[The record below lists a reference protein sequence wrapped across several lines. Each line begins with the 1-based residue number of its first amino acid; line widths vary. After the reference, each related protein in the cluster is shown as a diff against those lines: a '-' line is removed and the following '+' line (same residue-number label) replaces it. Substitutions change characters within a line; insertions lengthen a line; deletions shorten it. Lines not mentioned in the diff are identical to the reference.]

1 MALDTENMNIY
12 KVETDNDIYNVV
24 RNYDINKLF
33 DKLIVPNATKE
44 QLKDNLKKA
53 LNEKN
58 NDEALR
64 ILNYL
69 LKYKHNYYKRN
80 DILLDDESPN
90 SQEKTVTLK
99 DAGYY
104 EIIME
109 AASAKSVWFTKN
121 GENFEHFLVSGSP
134 WTNNIPSLKSSNV
147 EICLSSQKSLFL
159 LKNFNYV
166 LINKVDD
173 TFYTVYIGNY
183 ELNDKGCFLFK
194 KYYSQEINSTALRS
208 ILSTLEDAKSK
219 TYQNIETYIAN
230 IVSSFQKF
238 ETNSLLDY
246 FEYNSSAF
254 AAYGSRQIFLET
266 FKVLLYSKINIEHR
280 IYLKGSEESESDIK
294 GAIGDNIIFNEVK
307 NWTQSSDKTYQQK
320 QYYNRHIQTKNLS
333 PTGESSYLSKIIKF
347 DANSQISYKL
357 QGFKD
362 DQNSSLTLKNIGT
375 TFILEKP
382 TPKEINKSNFDGNYS
397 LSQEVDHTYVGLI
410 YGFDYDNFGLNSS
423 FDGFIGGGKK
433 GYGPHMNHQD
443 NCYWTNGEDSHI
455 QIKYLGDSDSI
466 LKRVF
471 FQNDSFSTSGKRLS
485 IKGEKSSIKGFDY
498 IDVPSGSILEFKYKC
513 SSSVKSLNFDK

>member
-80 DILLDDESPN
+80 DILLDDESPS

-134 WTNNIPSLKSSNV
+134 WTNNIPDRKSNNV

-173 TFYTVYIGNY
+173 IFYTVYIGNY

-194 KYYSQEINSTALRS
+194 KYYNQEINSTALRS

-294 GAIGDNIIFNEVK
+294 GDIGDNIIFNEVK

-362 DQNSSLTLKNIGT
+362 DQNSSLTIKNIGT

-382 TPKEINKSNFDGNYS
+382 TPKEINKSNFDGNYN
-397 LSQEVDHTYVGLI
+397 LSQEVDHKYVGLI
-410 YGFDYDNFGLNSS
+410 YGFDYDNFSLNSS

-455 QIKYLGDSDSI
+455 QIKYQQVEKDFR
-466 LKRVF
+466 LK
-471 FQNDSFSTSGKRLS
+471 
-485 IKGEKSSIKGFDY
+485 EKS
-498 IDVPSGSILEFKYKC
+498 L
-513 SSSVKSLNFDK
+513 L

>member
-1 MALDTENMNIY
+1 M
-12 KVETDNDIYNVV
+12 
-24 RNYDINKLF
+24 
-33 DKLIVPNATKE
+33 
-44 QLKDNLKKA
+44 
-53 LNEKN
+53 
-58 NDEALR
+58 
-64 ILNYL
+64 
-69 LKYKHNYYKRN
+69 
-80 DILLDDESPN
+80 DDESPS

-134 WTNNIPSLKSSNV
+134 WTNNIPDLDSSNV

-173 TFYTVYIGNY
+173 IFYTVYIGNY

-194 KYYSQEINSTALRS
+194 KYYNQEINSTILRS

-307 NWTQSSDKTYQQK
+307 KWVQSSDKTYQQK

-333 PTGESSYLSKIIKF
+333 PTGESSYLSKIIKRK
-347 DANSQISYKL
+347 I
-357 QGFKD
+357 
-362 DQNSSLTLKNIGT
+362 
-375 TFILEKP
+375 
-382 TPKEINKSNFDGNYS
+382 
-397 LSQEVDHTYVGLI
+397 V
-410 YGFDYDNFGLNSS
+410 
-423 FDGFIGGGKK
+423 
-433 GYGPHMNHQD
+433 
-443 NCYWTNGEDSHI
+443 
-455 QIKYLGDSDSI
+455 
-466 LKRVF
+466 
-471 FQNDSFSTSGKRLS
+471 
-485 IKGEKSSIKGFDY
+485 
-498 IDVPSGSILEFKYKC
+498 
-513 SSSVKSLNFDK
+513 